1 MATNITTSSVLDCYA
16 MNGNQNPDT
25 RENIMSNFP
34 SITIAGRRIASD
46 EMPYVIAEM
55 SANHNGNIET
65 AFKLIEAAKQA
76 GADAVK
82 LQTYRPDTITL
93 NCDTEDF
100 RIRGGLWDGRTL
112 YELYEEAH
120 MPWDWHAPL
129 FAHARKH
136 GITIF
141 SSPFDNTAVDLLE
154 DLNAPAYKIAS
165 FEAVDIPLIKYVAST
180 GKPMIISTGM
190 ADAEEIGEAIDA
202 AREGGCKELAI
213 LHCVSGYPAPAE
225 DYNLHTITDMIRRFG
240 LTVGLSDHTLD
251 NTTAI
256 ASVATGAAI
265 IEKHFTLDRNGGGP
279 DDSFSLEP
287 VELTALC
294 NGSRTAWAA
303 LGRVDYGRKSSE
315 QGNVKFRRSLYFV
328 RDLKAGETVS
338 ADCMRSVRPGFGASP
353 RMFEKIVGLKLNC
366 DVQKNT
372 PVKMDFFD
380 LPAMSIIYED
390 KLP

>member
-1 MATNITTSSVLDCYA
+1 
-16 MNGNQNPDT
+16 
-25 RENIMSNFP
+25 MSNHP
-34 SITIAGRRIASD
+34 SLTIAGRRIAAD
-46 EMPYVIAEM
+46 EAPYVIAEM

-65 AFKLIEAAKQA
+65 AYKIIEAAKQA

-100 RIRGGLWDGRTL
+100 RIHGGLWDGRTL

-165 FEAVDIPLIKYVAST
+165 FEAVDLPLIKYVAST

-190 ADAEEIGEAIDA
+190 ADAEEIAEAIDA
-202 AREGGCKELAI
+202 ARAGGCKELAI
-213 LHCVSGYPAPAE
+213 LHCVSGYPAPAQ
-225 DYNLHTITDMIRRFG
+225 DYNLRTIPDMMQRFG
-240 LTVGLSDHTLD
+240 LVTGLSGHTLD

-256 ASVATGAAI
+256 TSVALGASI
-265 IEKHFTLDRNGGGP
+265 IEKHFTLNRNGGGP

-287 VELTALC
+287 AELAALC
-294 NGSRTAWAA
+294 RDSKTAWAA
-303 LGRVDYGRKSSE
+303 LGQVDYGRKSSE
-315 QGNVKFRRSLYFV
+315 QGNAKFRRSLYFV
-328 RDLKAGETVS
+328 KNMSIGEILTP
-338 ADCMRSVRPGFGASP
+338 DSVRSLRPGY
-353 RMFEKIVGLKLNC
+353 GLKPKELDRIIGRKLATN
-366 DVQKNT
+366 VFFGQ
-372 PVKMDFFD
+372 PVKMNC
-380 LPAMSIIYED
+380 IE
-390 KLP
+390 K